1 MTRKVLLIK
10 NTGIFKVYRIFF
22 YLYFYGVSFA
32 KEWILRQ
39 VAGPPA
45 TQLEL
50 WTRWKWYLL
59 PYWGDQKETRLVVVS
74 LQVKKPGFF
83 TMESLSFP
91 IVTAGCGCISRLPLK
106 VTASQI
112 VLSTGWF
119 TATKCQRLSM
129 AYLSHVL
136 YSVQSPLL
144 FKLYMFSCLFWEL
157 KTTSVQKTTSES
169 ICLIVSICFI
179 DHGSK
184 GLWIYLACENNRFS
198 SLFAR

>member
-1 MTRKVLLIK
+1 MGGASVQAKTQWARFIKFRHTLISYSLCVDWTLYYIQPFWTRVTRKVLLIK
-10 NTGIFKVYRIFF
+10 STGIFKVYRIFF

-39 VAGPPA
+39 LAGPPA

-119 TATKCQRLSM
+119 MATKC
-129 AYLSHVL
+129 
-136 YSVQSPLL
+136 
-144 FKLYMFSCLFWEL
+144 
-157 KTTSVQKTTSES
+157 
-169 ICLIVSICFI
+169 
-179 DHGSK
+179 
-184 GLWIYLACENNRFS
+184 
-198 SLFAR
+198 